1 MNKIQG
7 GNETRMF
14 EQMILRQ
21 KTVVLLYE
29 GFEMLVGFREY
40 L

>member
-1 MNKIQG
+1 
-7 GNETRMF
+7 MF
-14 EQMILRQ
+14 EQMMLGQ
-21 KTVVLLYE
+21 KTIVLLYE